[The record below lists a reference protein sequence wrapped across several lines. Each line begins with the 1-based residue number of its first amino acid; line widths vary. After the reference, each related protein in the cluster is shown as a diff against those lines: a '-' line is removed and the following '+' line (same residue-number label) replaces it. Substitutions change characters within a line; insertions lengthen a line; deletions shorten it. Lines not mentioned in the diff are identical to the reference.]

1 MRWSPCPPH
10 TGKLGTPFAPPEPA
24 LRTAMLALAT
34 LSLSLTLLTGC
45 LERAPAPP
53 PVPSYPDLPVPP
65 PPAPAPARTAE
76 ARLQLSAHRVPAG
89 APTVVV
95 HSPEGLDPTRV
106 DLVIY
111 LHGWESCARRV
122 VATGP
127 VACTNGGPRAAGQGL
142 ALQHDLAGTNSVLVV
157 PQLPWLARSGAPGR
171 FNEPGFFQAW
181 RRELVAGVL
190 GPELGV
196 PGPEVPGRTVLV
208 AHSGGYNTA
217 LAILRGNGGAEI
229 SGIVL
234 LDALYGG
241 QDTFGDWLLAAGD
254 RRLASLYTPH
264 PGTTSRSLQLLA
276 RAGPTVGGRL
286 LVAPTAAAHGEVP
299 ARELSTTLR
308 WLDLAARV
316 GAP

>member
-111 LHGWESCARRV
+111 LHGWESCAR
-122 VATGP
+122 
-127 VACTNGGPRAAGQGL
+127 Q
-142 ALQHDLAGTNSVLVV
+142 
-157 PQLPWLARSGAPGR
+157 
-171 FNEPGFFQAW
+171 
-181 RRELVAGVL
+181 
-190 GPELGV
+190 
-196 PGPEVPGRTVLV
+196 
-208 AHSGGYNTA
+208 
-217 LAILRGNGGAEI
+217 
-229 SGIVL
+229 
-234 LDALYGG
+234 
-241 QDTFGDWLLAAGD
+241 
-254 RRLASLYTPH
+254 
-264 PGTTSRSLQLLA
+264 
-276 RAGPTVGGRL
+276 
-286 LVAPTAAAHGEVP
+286 
-299 ARELSTTLR
+299 
-308 WLDLAARV
+308 
-316 GAP
+316 